1 MAKARKKSRKKAAKK
16 KTKRRVA
23 AKAKR
28 PVRRKARRAKARKP
42 AGVIETMVGAAQDA
56 AALRSRLAGRE
67 TFED

>member
-1 MAKARKKSRKKAAKK
+1 MAKARKKTRRKAAKK
-16 KTKRRVA
+16 SKRRVA

-42 AGVIETMVGAAQDA
+42 AGVIETVVGSAQDA
-56 AALRSRLAGRE
+56 AALRSRLAGPE